1 MKRNFLFIPI
11 VLFLLSCSE
20 KKQEADIPNEPAE
33 ENMVVLTPEQYK
45 NAGIDTGSLMQKSI
59 SSLLKVSGKIDVPPQ
74 SLVSVSVPMGGYLKH
89 SNLLPGMH
97 VNKGDVLAV
106 LEDVQYIQ
114 LQQDYLTLKA
124 QLELNKNEYNRQK
137 ELNESKASS
146 DKVYEQAKA
155 NYESQLIAAKAAE
168 EKLRLIG
175 INPNTLT
182 ADNISKSI
190 RIYAPISGYV
200 SAVNVNIGKYVNPND
215 VLFELI
221 NPDDIHLALSV
232 FEKDVD
238 KLFIGQKLVAYTNTH
253 PEKRYDCDII
263 LISRNLSEQ
272 NAVEVHCHFDRYDK
286 SLLPG
291 MFMNAE
297 IELNAQNATV
307 LPSDAV
313 VRYGNKQY
321 VFISKGN
328 YAFEMIEVATG
339 SEEEAYTAVSIPD
352 QLANQSFV
360 IKGAYN
366 LLMALKNKSED

>member
-1 MKRNFLFIPI
+1 
-11 VLFLLSCSE
+11 
-20 KKQEADIPNEPAE
+20 
-33 ENMVVLTPEQYK
+33 
-45 NAGIDTGSLMQKSI
+45 
-59 SSLLKVSGKIDVPPQ
+59 
-74 SLVSVSVPMGGYLKH
+74 
-89 SNLLPGMH
+89 
-97 VNKGDVLAV
+97 
-106 LEDVQYIQ
+106 
-114 LQQDYLTLKA
+114 
-124 QLELNKNEYNRQK
+124 
-137 ELNESKASS
+137 
-146 DKVYEQAKA
+146 
-155 NYESQLIAAKAAE
+155 
-168 EKLRLIG
+168 
-175 INPNTLT
+175 
-182 ADNISKSI
+182 SKSI

-328 YAFEMIEVATG
+328 YTFEMIEVATG